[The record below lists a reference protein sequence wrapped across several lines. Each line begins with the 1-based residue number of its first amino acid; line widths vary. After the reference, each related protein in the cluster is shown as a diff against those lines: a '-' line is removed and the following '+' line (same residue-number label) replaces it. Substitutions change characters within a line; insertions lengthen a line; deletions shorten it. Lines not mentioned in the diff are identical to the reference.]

1 MISKYYL
8 KKRCR
13 ILASLSIFSHILGV
27 LSVLY
32 MLIFDIELWLS
43 SMKNSRFYIGLKD
56 HDHDPYIILKTWII
70 GIQVRYILTDCWV
83 FYNSIKDGNLL
94 KYTIKVHGLDGI
106 ICAIIF
112 FIHNSNDCFIFGI
125 VCLLWTLM
133 WIIAYFLLEKIH
145 KIKKHNYLHHF

>member
-8 KKRCR
+8 KKRYR
-13 ILASLSIFSHILGV
+13 VLASLSIFSHILGV

-83 FYNSIKDGNLL
+83 FYNSIKDVNLL
-94 KYTIKVHGLDGI
+94 KFTIKTHGLDGL
-106 ICAIIF
+106 ICSVIF
-112 FIHNSNDCFIFGI
+112 FSHSSSRDCVIFGI

-133 WIIAYFLLEKIH
+133 WVVAYFLLINKS
-145 KIKKHNYLHHF
+145 IKKHNYLHHF